1 MVKNRKV
8 WVCISLALCQTRV
21 EKNILVRDLKILS
34 DRKSTALPARTF
46 RNYLESDLANIV
58 R

>member
-1 MVKNRKV
+1 
-8 WVCISLALCQTRV
+8 
-21 EKNILVRDLKILS
+21 LKILS